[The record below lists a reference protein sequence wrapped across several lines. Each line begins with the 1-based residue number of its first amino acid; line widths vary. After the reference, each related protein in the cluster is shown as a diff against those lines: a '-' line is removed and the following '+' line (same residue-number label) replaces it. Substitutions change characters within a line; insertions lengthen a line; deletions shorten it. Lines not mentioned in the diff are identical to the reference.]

1 MKGIIMAK
9 REQFHQFDPVRMA
22 PKKFE
27 ELEFRDE
34 VKGEKYQE
42 GVAYRDK
49 NYPGTVFYWKAYDA
63 DHHKKMKATIDRALK
78 TAEVNDEKGKRLT
91 EVPLQKT
98 KGEWH
103 MGAVDLGDD
112 EE

>member
-1 MKGIIMAK
+1 MAT
-9 REQFHQFDPVRMA
+9 RQAFHQIDPVKMA
-22 PKKFE
+22 PSKFE
-27 ELEFRDE
+27 GLDFRDE

-49 NYPGTVFYWKAYDA
+49 NYPGTIFYWKSYDA
-63 DHHKKMKATIDRALK
+63 DHHKKMKATAEKALK
-78 TAEVNDEKGKRLT
+78 SVESFDNNGKRIT

-103 MGAVDLGDD
+103 MGAVDLGDQ